1 MITKP
6 GLIHPFQAVLP
17 PPDKAH
23 LVATRSYLTYSEY
36 ELKDKLA
43 RNPFSYLHV
52 IHPSGEHA
60 PHGADMSNIRSA
72 YLTFLERGWLQRDD
86 EPAYYVLRQSSDLG
100 VITGILG
107 TVPALAAKH
116 GTVKVHESTLS
127 EREVLFAQYLAQVG
141 LNAEPTL
148 LAHEPNDSM
157 NEAMN
162 SITSQPPQYD
172 FTTADR
178 VRHTL
183 WRASGTLVDSIAKA
197 TSEMEALYIADGHH
211 RAASSLRLAEANP
224 TVAAAQSFMTLL
236 VPGDQL
242 VFKGYHRVL
251 QTSQGDWDMGACLDQ
266 MRALAEVTVSP
277 ASSDAAHPQCIQLRG
292 TVNLDLHVDLT
303 PFDLTLPEWL
313 QECVFG
319 PVFGIE
325 TPRTDRRLRYLTDDQ
340 WSNLKSTIGDDRLVF
355 VLPPLDF
362 DALKS
367 VADAGRF
374 MPPKSTWI
382 APKLRSGLALYD
394 FGPTP

>member
-1 MITKP
+1 M
-6 GLIHPFQAVLP
+6 A
-17 PPDKAH
+17 
-23 LVATRSYLTYSEY
+23 
-36 ELKDKLA
+36 
-43 RNPFSYLHV
+43 
-52 IHPSGEHA
+52 
-60 PHGADMSNIRSA
+60 
-72 YLTFLERGWLQRDD
+72 
-86 EPAYYVLRQSSDLG
+86 
-100 VITGILG
+100 
-107 TVPALAAKH
+107 
-116 GTVKVHESTLS
+116 
-127 EREVLFAQYLAQVG
+127 
-141 LNAEPTL
+141 
-148 LAHEPNDSM
+148 
-157 NEAMN
+157 
-162 SITSQPPQYD
+162 
-172 FTTADR
+172 
-178 VRHTL
+178 
-183 WRASGTLVDSIAKA
+183 
-197 TSEMEALYIADGHH
+197 
-211 RAASSLRLAEANP
+211 
-224 TVAAAQSFMTLL
+224 
-236 VPGDQL
+236 
-242 VFKGYHRVL
+242 
-251 QTSQGDWDMGACLDQ
+251 ACLDQ